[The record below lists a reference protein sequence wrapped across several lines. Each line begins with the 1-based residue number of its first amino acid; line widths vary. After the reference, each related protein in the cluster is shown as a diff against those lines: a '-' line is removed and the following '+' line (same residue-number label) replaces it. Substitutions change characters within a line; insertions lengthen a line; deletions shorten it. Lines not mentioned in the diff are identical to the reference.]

1 MPLNINN
8 LYGYYQLYHHM
19 TRACNKDPLLCLHF
33 NLAATAL
40 LLCFVKPCIVLDFSN
55 VFKEETNV
63 LSLLTIFKFC
73 LWFTLGNIFTSFS
86 AVYTRYSSVN
96 ICSILQAY
104 IFRTFK
110 ICFKWNAPAIA
121 IYQQFYNVTNLSL
134 DMFSDFK
141 DICCVCYSNSSA
153 KICCVLM
160 DFVPVFHS
168 LPMNFHKIPYQT
180 QKSPQFSKT
189 YIA

>member
-1 MPLNINN
+1 MFI
-8 LYGYYQLYHHM
+8 
-19 TRACNKDPLLCLHF
+19 F
-33 NLAATAL
+33 FFLAATAL

-55 VFKEETNV
+55 VFKKETNV
-63 LSLLTIFKFC
+63 LSLLTIFKNC

-110 ICFKWNAPAIA
+110 IFFKMKCSRDSDIPTVLQCYESIIRYFFLTLRTFAVSVI
-121 IYQQFYNVTNLSL
+121 VTVRQKFAAFWWTLCQSFFL
-134 DMFSDFK
+134 YLWTFTRYLIRPIK
-141 DICCVCYSNSSA
+141 VPNSV
-153 KICCVLM
+153 KI
-160 DFVPVFHS
+160 
-168 LPMNFHKIPYQT
+168 
-180 QKSPQFSKT
+180 